1 MDQVE
6 PISETL
12 RVFIAL
18 PVPSAVKDELRTLQ
32 DELRERL
39 PGDAL
44 RWTRPEQIH
53 LTLRFVGNVATAQ
66 IGDLIAVTRE
76 VCSRFGPFQ
85 LRAHG
90 LGFFP
95 RSGSPRVIWV
105 GVHENAGELPR
116 LKQALDEAVDRL
128 FGQAGEKEE
137 KFAGH
142 LTIARARSIRSRQA
156 RVLRGLIEEMRDRA
170 FGGWTGDTVEVVRS
184 QLSTGGSH
192 YSRLAEISLL
202 GQGGRLM

>member
-1 MDQVE
+1 MNRVA

-18 PVPSAVKDELRTLQ
+18 PVPLALKDELRLLQ
-32 DELRERL
+32 TELRERL
-39 PGDAL
+39 PGDTL

-53 LTLRFVGNVATAQ
+53 LTLRFVGNVAAAQ
-66 IGDLIAVTRE
+66 VGDLTAVTRE

-116 LKQALDEAVDRL
+116 FKQAIDEAVDRL
-128 FGQAGEKEE
+128 FGQAGGEGE
-137 KFAGH
+137 KFSGH
-142 LTIARARSIRSRQA
+142 LTIARARSLPSRQA
-156 RVLRGLIEEMRDRA
+156 RVLTGLVEEMRDRA
-170 FGGWTGDTVEVVRS
+170 FAGWTGDTAEVVRS
-184 QLSTGGSH
+184 QLSAGGSH
-192 YSRLAEISLL
+192 YSRLAEIELM
-202 GQGGRLM
+202 GQGGG